1 MLPTIRNNRHYAIL
15 VLSVTAVCLLYYSLW
30 VLGLPFVDE
39 EYLPAVSWLFP
50 AIHLAFVVP
59 LGLGTAVFMALFC
72 RVFYLV
78 TEDKRQEL
86 RLRSKL

>member
-15 VLSVTAVCLLYYSLW
+15 VLSVTAVFLLYYSLW

-39 EYLPAVSWLFP
+39 DYLPAVSWLFP

-59 LGLGTAVFMALFC
+59 LGLGTAVFVTLFC
-72 RVFYLV
+72 RVLYLV
-78 TEDKRQEL
+78 TEDRRQEQ